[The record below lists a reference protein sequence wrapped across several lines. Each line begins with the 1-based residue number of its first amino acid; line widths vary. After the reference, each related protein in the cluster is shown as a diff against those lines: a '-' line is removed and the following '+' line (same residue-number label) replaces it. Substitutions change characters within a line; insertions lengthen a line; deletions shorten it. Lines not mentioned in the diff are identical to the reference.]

1 MKKKYIGTICFLIL
15 LILTGCS
22 SLQKTG
28 ETQEKEQQGE
38 TLQEYPAGTEKEDS
52 ITEQPK
58 EAEETGNAN
67 IENLPDGFRCHA
79 LTPKIIRNKKL
90 CHCPINRSFTV

>member
-28 ETQEKEQQGE
+28 EAQEKEQQGE

-52 ITEQPK
+52 ITEQPE

-67 IENLPDGFRCHA
+67 IENLPVLPREEVERQKAA
-79 LTPKIIRNKKL
+79 LQRYVTFL
-90 CHCPINRSFTV
+90 